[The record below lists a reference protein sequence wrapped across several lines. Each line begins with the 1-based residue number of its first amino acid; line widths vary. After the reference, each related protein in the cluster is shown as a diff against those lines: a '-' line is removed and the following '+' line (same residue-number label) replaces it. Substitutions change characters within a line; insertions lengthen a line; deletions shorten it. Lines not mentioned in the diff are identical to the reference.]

1 MPKTYIS
8 VEDKQITDIQ
18 RYVVGTRKQKRI
30 SQENMAKAIG
40 KSRATYNEKENNMS
54 DMRLGDFL
62 ITLHELGLDVKIYE
76 RKCKC
81 TSWN

>member
-8 VEDKQITDIQ
+8 YESKQITDIQ
-18 RYVVGTRKQKRI
+18 RYVVGTRKLKRI
-30 SQENMAKAIG
+30 SQESMAKAIG
-40 KSRATYNEKENNMS
+40 KSRTTYTDKENNMS

-76 RKCKC
+76 RECKC
-81 TSWN
+81 TD

>member
-40 KSRATYNEKENNMS
+40 KSRTTYTEKENNMS

-81 TSWN
+81 ID

>member
-1 MPKTYIS
+1 MPRAYIRQ
-8 VEDKQITDIQ
+8 EDKQITDIQ

-30 SQENMAKAIG
+30 SQEKMAKAIG
-40 KSRATYNEKENNMS
+40 KSRATYTEKENNMS

-76 RKCKC
+76 RECKC
-81 TSWN
+81 ID